1 MSDQKMKNGKLI
13 HFPRLKER
21 LIDKGLQA
29 LNEKKFVEALS
40 LLRQAEELL
49 ANSPEI
55 ELGIVIC
62 LVELGELE
70 EAKERCKRML
80 LEAKGDYYQVLQI
93 YLLILIQLHEY
104 EEMQI
109 TIEAVLEENRVP
121 AQYAENLYKMLE
133 FSRSM
138 NEKHGKKTLED
149 ERLLECEE
157 ILING
162 NRIEKQ
168 HELIQTL
175 KNRNIKKYIP
185 ILQEFLK
192 LPEKHPVMKTSILQ
206 ILMEQDTDQKVIVE
220 KFGRTA
226 IVNPVELSREID
238 KMKGTEVLSLI
249 EDMIAN
255 DNPTLYKLLKDLWLR
270 HLYVLF
276 PFSPEPENPNQ
287 WAAALHAIGLEMFG
301 LEIDWKKVKEL
312 YNVIEYDLGSL
323 CAKIKEIEEI
333 SYIEKS

>member
-1 MSDQKMKNGKLI
+1 MSDQKVKNGKLI

-29 LNEKKFVEALS
+29 LHDKKFSEALS
-40 LLRQAEELL
+40 LLRQAEEMM

-62 LVELGELE
+62 LVELGDLE
-70 EAKERCKRML
+70 EAKQRCMRML
-80 LEAKGDYYQVLQI
+80 HEAKGDYYQVLQI

-104 EEMQI
+104 KEMQI

-121 AQYAENLYKMLE
+121 AQYAENMYKMLE

-138 NEKHGKKTLED
+138 NEKHGKKASED
-149 ERLLECEE
+149 EQFLEYADILLK
-157 ILING
+157 G
-162 NRIEKQ
+162 NRIDKQ
-168 HELIQTL
+168 LETIQTF
-175 KNRNIKKYIP
+175 KNMNIKKYIS
-185 ILQEFLK
+185 ILQEFLQS
-192 LPEKHPVMKTSILQ
+192 PEKHPVLKTSILQ
-206 ILMEQDTDQKVIVE
+206 MLMEQEIDQQIVVE
-220 KFGRTA
+220 KFGRITT
-226 IVNPVELSREID
+226 VNPVELSSDIE

-249 EDMIAN
+249 DDMIGN
-255 DNPTLYKLLKDLWLR
+255 DNPTLYELLKDLWLR

-276 PFSPEPENPNQ
+276 PFSPEPENANQ

-301 LEIDWKKVKEL
+301 LEIDWNKVKEL
-312 YNVIEYDLGSL
+312 YGVIDNDLSFL

-333 SYIEKS
+333 SYIEK